1 LHFNPQS
8 TANQCDQGF
17 IKNRTF
23 QLVIVVLL
31 FATALGIRLYHINRP
46 ALDFSP
52 IRQYQNAHIIR
63 GLYFERNDSIAESRK
78 QIAKLNME
86 RMGFVLE
93 PRIIENLSV
102 IGYRIMGA
110 EHLWI
115 PRVLSSVFWVVGGIF
130 LYLTACMMLSSGIAL
145 FSTCFYLFLP
155 YGILASRSIQPDPL
169 MVMMMLFSIYRVLK
183 YDENPSRINLVTAAV
198 ITAIAVLIKPY
209 CIFMIFG
216 AFFSLSVLRM
226 GFWKASF
233 NRNTFIFS
241 FLIILPSVVYY
252 GYGLLTGVGFL
263 GEHAKSSFLPHL
275 LVYPPFWSGWLS
287 MIGDVVGYIAF
298 FLAMIGLLS
307 VKQGRFKTMLLGL
320 WTGYFLFGLSATFQ
334 IHTHNYYS
342 MPFIPIVALSLGPIA
357 NVIINRKASLLS
369 MRLNKKL
376 IPLVLI
382 LIVLGLGFSIQ
393 KLRLINVRGE
403 YKSKLRTI
411 ATFIGINPEF
421 SKFLRDDFESEV
433 RIAKEIG
440 DYVGHSTNTVF
451 LDSNFGRVLA
461 YYGDFSGLPWPTRE
475 SLYERRLRGVQVPDI
490 RKDFT
495 SKHIKILYH
504 GKFITYTPDYFIVTA
519 LDEFNKQTDLT
530 DFLNSNFPVLVK
542 SDDYLIFD
550 LRRMSE

>member
-1 LHFNPQS
+1 L
-8 TANQCDQGF
+8 
-17 IKNRTF
+17 
-23 QLVIVVLL
+23 LL
-31 FATALGIRLYHINRP
+31 FATAFGIRLYHINRP
-46 ALDFSP
+46 PLDFSS

-63 GLYFERNDSIAESRK
+63 GLYYETNDSIPESKK

-102 IGYRIMGA
+102 FGYRIMGA

-115 PRVLSSVFWVVGGIF
+115 PRVLSSVFWVVGGFF
-130 LYLTACMMLSSGIAL
+130 LYLTARMMLSPGIAL

-155 YGILASRSIQPDPL
+155 YSILASRSIQPDPL

-183 YDENPSRINLVTAAV
+183 YDENPSRTNLLTAALVTAF
-198 ITAIAVLIKPY
+198 AVLIKPY

-216 AFFSLSVLRM
+216 AFFSLAVLRM
-226 GFWKASF
+226 GFWKASK

-241 FLIILPSVVYY
+241 FLIILPSVVHY

-275 LVYPPFWSGWLS
+275 LVYPPFWSGWLF

-298 FLAMIGLLS
+298 FLAIVGLLS
-307 VKQGRFKTMLLGL
+307 VKQGRFKTLLLGL

-342 MPFIPIVALSLGPIA
+342 MPFIPIVALSLGSTA
-357 NVIINRKASLLS
+357 NMVRNRKALLLP
-369 MRLNKKL
+369 MRLNKML
-376 IPLVLI
+376 ILLVLI
-382 LIVLGLGFSIQ
+382 VTILGLGFSIQ
-393 KLRLINVRGE
+393 KLRLKNILYE
-403 YKSKLRTI
+403 YKNNLRTI

-421 SKFLRDDFESEV
+421 SKFLRNDFEDEV
-433 RIAKEIG
+433 RIAKEVG

-461 YYGDFSGLPWPTRE
+461 YHGDFSGLPWPTRE
-475 SLYERRLRGVQVPDI
+475 SIYERRLRGIKVPDI
-490 RKDFT
+490 KKDFT
-495 SKHIKILYH
+495 SRHILILYQ

-519 LDEFNKQTDLT
+519 FEEFNKQTDLK
-530 DFLNSNFPVLVK
+530 DFLNANFPVLTQG
-542 SDDYLIFD
+542 DEYLIYD
-550 LRRMSE
+550 LRKMSE